1 MNEEFLEQIR
11 QETRT
16 AASELLD
23 AAKLKPGEILAV
35 GCSSSE
41 IVGEKIGTCSSM
53 EAAGAVFSVLRE
65 LTEERGLYLAA
76 QC

>member
-35 GCSSSE
+35 GCS
-41 IVGEKIGTCSSM
+41 
-53 EAAGAVFSVLRE
+53 
-65 LTEERGLYLAA
+65 
-76 QC
+76 